1 MLKSLG
7 REEQYGL
14 ILSLKDQS
22 GCRMECGLQGNWS
35 GNSEPSEKAVAID
48 QVIEDGGLKDSSSR
62 GVGVYYL
69 KQYLRGKFEST
80 WCFSGCG
87 CLLTAKDAVQI
98 VAFVT

>member
-22 GCRMECGLQGNWS
+22 GCRMECGLQGNWN

-80 WCFSGCG
+80 WCPEHRLRLQGPPTCG
-87 CLLTAKDAVQI
+87 PSAS
-98 VAFVT
+98 